1 MSDESHNSNEEKKV
15 DIFRDTPV
23 RYLGY
28 ANEVG
33 ESFRALVHVN
43 WVRFSYV
50 VASTYVC
57 ADAASKGNDV
67 SKKTWPNESERKTRI
82 FCAVIDTLFWQG
94 LASVAIPGFTIN
106 RICFL
111 SNIVLRRVTKLPP
124 ATRKW
129 TVTAIGLSAIPF
141 IIHPIDH
148 SVDWM
153 LDRSLRRWLGIP
165 PSTGH
170 AMHAEVLAADKETR

>member
-1 MSDESHNSNEEKKV
+1 MSSEEKKV
-15 DIFRDTPV
+15 DIFRDTPI

-50 VASTYVC
+50 VSSSYVC
-57 ADAASKGNDV
+57 ADAASKGREMSQREWPDE
-67 SKKTWPNESERKTRI
+67 KTKRNKVTY
-82 FCAVIDTLFWQG
+82 AVIDTMIWQG

-111 SNIVLRRVTKLPP
+111 SNILLQKTTSLP
-124 ATRKW
+124 AVTRKW
-129 TVTAIGLSAIPF
+129 TVTAIGLAAIPF
-141 IIHPIDH
+141 IIKPIDH
-148 SVDWM
+148 SVDWFM
-153 LDRSLRRWLGIP
+153 ENTLRKWSGT
-165 PSTGH
+165 SMESH
-170 AMHAEVLAADKETR
+170 SHSK